1 MPCPFGRSSVEKT
14 AKLSIILC
22 FLPSIVVILLLHP
35 RLVIILHISHGGPF
49 RLDWTFN
56 SITKWHSFD
65 WVVISLLLQ
74 FHLSIV
80 GWSIFHV
87 PISYC
92 TSIFH
97 RQHKTKSPHHALFP
111 IEEIFSHLIPNRNIQ
126 IATTLH
132 IQLLSSTAAA
142 AAALTTGWDRIN
154 SALNGGGA
162 GGGGGGVHGGR

>member
-1 MPCPFGRSSVEKT
+1 MSPF
-14 AKLSIILC
+14 L
-22 FLPSIVVILLLHP
+22 IV
-35 RLVIILHISHGGPF
+35 R
-49 RLDWTFN
+49 T
-56 SITKWHSFD
+56 
-65 WVVISLLLQ
+65 
-74 FHLSIV
+74 
-80 GWSIFHV
+80 
-87 PISYC
+87 
-92 TSIFH
+92 IFH

-142 AAALTTGWDRIN
+142 ALTTGWDRIN